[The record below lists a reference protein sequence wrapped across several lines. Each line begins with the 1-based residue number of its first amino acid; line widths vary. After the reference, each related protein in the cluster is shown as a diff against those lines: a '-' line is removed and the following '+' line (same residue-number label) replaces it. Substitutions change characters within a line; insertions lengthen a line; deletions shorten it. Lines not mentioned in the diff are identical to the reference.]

1 MSINISTEEF
11 MKILYAPL
19 LEHADNF
26 ALSKLYVGA
35 LGSHE
40 RIMQDGKTMQMWR
53 NMVDFDHFIS
63 DINVFSSQLPHNINY
78 TVTPRTRPESKK
90 PYVAGSTCFWADI
103 DDFLYYRWKQVKY
116 PKLVN
121 TWLEPNIAVNSGW
134 GVHLYWL
141 FDDFVPFGDGMGIA
155 ITAEQFNKYMKILS
169 WYLSA
174 DLATAEHL
182 LRVPGTYNCK
192 SSPDKLTEIHML
204 SQKRRQ
210 FSEFASDLDSGI
222 QGILGSERTPSYVKS
237 TLKAMLMQNKRSS
250 SSVSYNNTAADVKN
264 VAAAVAA
271 LKALSGECR
280 LFKKAFYAPD
290 ELSYRAW
297 FSAGAAIQNAVRDPQ
312 LAREIFYIISLPG
325 NSGADPHGEIHRMF
339 DNLQS
344 NNYMPCGGSKIPE
357 CIECSLFTEGKC
369 NNIIA
374 KVRKALRNIK

>member
-1 MSINISTEEF
+1 MNISTEEF

-19 LEHADNF
+19 LEHADDF
-26 ALSKLYVGA
+26 ALSKLYLGA

-40 RIMQDGKTMQMWR
+40 RIMQDGKTMQMWH

-155 ITAEQFNKYMKILS
+155 INAEQFNKYMKILS

-182 LRVPGTYNCK
+182 LRVPGTCNCK

-204 SQKRRQ
+204 SARRRR
-210 FSEFASDLDSGI
+210 FSDLAADLDSGI
-222 QGILGSERTPSYVKS
+222 RGIMESERTPAAVKN
-237 TLKAMLMQNKRSS
+237 TIAAMFRKSGNTASDKT
-250 SSVSYNNTAADVKN
+250 YNNQAADVKS
-264 VAAAVAA
+264 VASAVEA

-280 LFKKAFYAPD
+280 LFEKAFYAPD

-297 FSAGAAIQNAVRDPQ
+297 FSAGAAIQHAVRDPQ

-325 NSGADPHGEIHRMF
+325 NSSADPQGEIHRMF
-339 DNLQS
+339 DNLKS
-344 NNYMPCGGSKIPE
+344 NNYMPFGGAKIPE
-357 CIECSLFTEGKC
+357 CTGCKLFTEGKC
-369 NNIIA
+369 NNIITI
-374 KVRKALRNIK
+374 VRKALRNIK